1 MDRKKIKIR
10 TINVRLDPITY
21 EKLLKCQGEWW
32 TLTRTIEEAIHGF
45 YYSKYKINNLP
56 EENFPSKKVVNEKT
70 EWDEREFEALKAQI
84 RAKKA
89 AKKEGAF
96 ND

>member
-45 YYSKYKINNLP
+45 YYSKYRVNDLPINTVANG
-56 EENFPSKKVVNEKT
+56 NGGNK
-70 EWDEREFEALKAQI
+70 EREELERLKAA
-84 RAKKA
+84 RRLR
-89 AKKEGAF
+89 KEGDS
-96 ND
+96 NE

>member
-56 EENFPSKKVVNEKT
+56 EENFPSKKVANELT
-70 EWDEREFEALKAQI
+70 DEQEREELERLKLN
-84 RAKKA
+84 RKLRKL
-89 AKKEGAF
+89 GDS